1 MTTTPFPYLFSP
13 IAIGVLTIPNRIVQL
28 PMGTGLAENGHITD
42 RDAAIQEERA
52 RDGVGLIIT
61 GAAVVHDTSRFPAR
75 ILVEAWDEAG
85 VPALRRRVEAV
96 HAHGTRIIGQ
106 LLHLG
111 RESPGGQTEAIP
123 LAPSPVPSPRDP
135 GVPHEMS
142 PADVRLIVDG
152 FGRSAVNFK
161 EAGYDGVEIHAAHG
175 YLVAQFLSRASNYR
189 VDAYRGDALEG
200 RMRLL
205 LEIVEEIRSR
215 CGADY
220 PLGVRLSGDE
230 HAPDGIR
237 LEDTLEIVDALQASA
252 PVEYLSITTGMRGS
266 YVKDTTFEEGF
277 ALPLAAAV
285 KATVDVPVIVAGRF
299 RFPELAEHAI
309 ASGQTD
315 LVGLGRA
322 LLADPEW
329 GSKTRDGRVG
339 EIRPCIGFVQDCR
352 RQAGGV
358 ACAVNARLGREQEWG
373 PPRRASR
380 PGCVVVA
387 GGGPAGLES
396 ARVAAEAG
404 HEVVVFESKSEL
416 GGQLRIAAA
425 GPTRG
430 ELLDL
435 VPYLERE
442 LDRLGVEIRVAT
454 PATVDAVR
462 AESPDL
468 FVCATG
474 AIPLQPEFPVESDAR
489 VVTVWE
495 LLAGE
500 VAELP
505 QTAVVVDDTAGFW
518 HAISAAEYLAERG
531 VTVEL
536 LTPGRAVGLAI
547 PEESV
552 ANVNRRLGAAGVRL
566 RPLATVTSVDGTTV
580 YFDDGPAATPDRTQ
594 AELVVVKT
602 GLRVEDVLVHELA
615 GTVPALVAIGDCAAP
630 RRLNHAVLDANLA
643 VRRFDEGRLTSE
655 ARVLA

>member
-1 MTTTPFPYLFSP
+1 MTTPFPHLFSP
-13 IAIGVLTIPNRIVQL
+13 IAIGTLTIPNRIVQL
-28 PMGTGLAENGHITD
+28 PMGTGLAEHGHITD

-52 RDGVGLIIT
+52 RNGVGLLVT

-85 VPALRRRVEAV
+85 VPALRRRVDAV
-96 HAHGTRIIGQ
+96 HRHGTRIVGQ

-111 RESPGGQTEAIP
+111 RESPGGLTEAIP

-135 GVPHEMS
+135 GEPHEMS

-161 EAGYDGVEIHAAHG
+161 DAGYDGVEIHAAHG
-175 YLVAQFLSRASNYR
+175 YLIAQFLSRASNR
-189 VDAYRGDALEG
+189 RLDAYRGDTLEG

-205 LEIVEEIRSR
+205 LEIVEEIRLR
-215 CGADY
+215 CGPGY
-220 PLGVRLSGDE
+220 PVGVRLSGDE
-230 HAPDGIR
+230 HSADGMRID
-237 LEDTLEIVDALQASA
+237 DTLEIVDALQAGA

-285 KATVDVPVIVAGRF
+285 KSIVDVPVIVAGRF
-299 RFPELAEHAI
+299 RFPQLAENAVE
-309 ASGQTD
+309 SGQTD
-315 LVGLGRA
+315 LVGVGRA

-329 GSKTRDGRVG
+329 VSKTRAGRVG
-339 EIRPCIGFVQDCR
+339 EIRPCVGFVQDCR

-373 PPRRASR
+373 QPRRASR
-380 PGCVVVA
+380 PGRVVVA

-404 HEVVVFESKSEL
+404 HEVVLFEAKSEL

-430 ELLDL
+430 ELLDVVL
-435 VPYLERE
+435 YLERE
-442 LDRLGVEIRVAT
+442 LMRLGVEIRVGT
-454 PATVDAVR
+454 PATADAVR
-462 AESPDL
+462 AGSPDL
-468 FVCATG
+468 FICATG
-474 AIPLQPEFPVESDAR
+474 AVPQQPEFPVEGDAR

-495 LLAGE
+495 LFGGD
-500 VAELP
+500 VADLP
-505 QTAVVVDDTAGFW
+505 QTAVVVDDAAGFW

-552 ANVNRRLGAAGVRL
+552 ANVHQRLGAAGVRL
-566 RPLATVTSVDGTTV
+566 RPFASVTGVDGTTLS
-580 YFDDGPAATPDRTQ
+580 FQEGPAATPGRTQ
-594 AELVVVKT
+594 AELVVVRT
-602 GLRVEDVLVHELA
+602 RLRVEDALLREVA

-630 RRLNHAVLDANLA
+630 RRLNHAVLEANLA
-643 VRRFDEGRLTSE
+643 VRRFDEGRLTNE
-655 ARVLA
+655 TRVLA